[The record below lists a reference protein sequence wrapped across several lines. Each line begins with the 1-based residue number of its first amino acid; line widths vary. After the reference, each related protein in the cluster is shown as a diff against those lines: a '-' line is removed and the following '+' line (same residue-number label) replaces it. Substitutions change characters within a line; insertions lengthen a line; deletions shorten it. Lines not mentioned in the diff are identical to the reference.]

1 MGFYTIYNE
10 LNKIKDWRKI
20 LSNFYVSEFTYDN
33 KIYNSVE
40 HAFQA
45 KKIELVNK
53 DKAYWFCKNS
63 NHMIGSG
70 DGLIARKNRKLV
82 ILNNEDLEKWNN
94 IKHKVM
100 EDILLAKFTQI
111 PIAKQVLL
119 LTQTAIL
126 LHGTKGIPITRQYDL
141 ENVRNKIKN

>member
-1 MGFYTIYNE
+1 
-10 LNKIKDWRKI
+10 
-20 LSNFYVSEFTYDN
+20 
-33 KIYNSVE
+33 
-40 HAFQA
+40 
-45 KKIELVNK
+45 
-53 DKAYWFCKNS
+53 
-63 NHMIGSG
+63 MIGSG

-100 EDILLAKFTQI
+100 EDILLAKFIQI

-119 LTQTAIL
+119 LTKNAIL
-126 LHGTKGIPITRQYDL
+126 LHGSKGMPITRQHEL